1 MSHRANLDSRCRRF
15 HLEPV
20 NLLAL
25 GPLTLAYPLL
35 LIASARFWRLGVSF
49 PSHAA
54 LRAALWSSLLAAHT
68 ALWAARLIGASAP
81 WPLDRLD
88 ALLLVS
94 AAGVLGGAFLVVLGT
109 SPRLRTPL
117 TEALPLALPAVTLG
131 LVAVGWSVVAEA
143 AHWAAGIGAV
153 GVLYRNIPASAPL
166 RRLNWDLWLYPGLLV
181 LALAVAERWGPRFP
195 EALRGLSGSLLLA
208 LVGWFLIRW
217 ESAWRTCPIFIRGT
231 GLRRAFR
238 REFGLGVREFHLLSA
253 RLRGGSF
260 VHAARS
266 VGLTVPQARH
276 VYRRAMTHLG
286 LKRLEELRDL
296 VSSR

>member
-1 MSHRANLDSRCRRF
+1 MSYRANLDSRCRRS

-35 LIASARFWRLGVSF
+35 LIAAVRFWRLGVSF

-68 ALWAARLIGASAP
+68 ALWAARLIGPSAP

-94 AAGVLGGAFLVVLGT
+94 AAGVLGGAYLVVLGT

-117 TEALPLALPAVTLG
+117 TEALPLGLLAGVLA
-131 LVAVGWSVVAEA
+131 LVAVRWAVAAEVVL
-143 AHWAAGIGAV
+143 WGAGLGAV
-153 GVLYRNIPASAPL
+153 GFLYRGIPASVPL

-181 LALAVAERWGPRFP
+181 LALAVADRWGPRFP
-195 EALRGLSGSLLLA
+195 EALRGLSGSLLLT
-208 LVGWFLIRW
+208 LVGWFLVRW
-217 ESAWRTCPIFIRGT
+217 ESAWRTCPVLTPGT

-238 REFGLGVREFHLLSA
+238 REFGLSVREFQLLNA
-253 RLRGGSF
+253 RLRGWTF
-260 VHAARS
+260 ARAARS
-266 VGLTVPQARH
+266 AGVSVPKARALF
-276 VYRRAMTHLG
+276 RRALAQLG
-286 LKRLEELRDL
+286 LKRFEELRDL
-296 VSSR
+296 ASAH